1 MAAEYDI
8 LVLNGVVVTD
18 QEVKEADIAIKGEKI
33 AALKERGGFKDAKAI
48 KVIDAGGAYIT
59 PGGVDAHVHLQEPA
73 LFGKGSS
80 ADTFE
85 TGECLIMVCLMP
97 RI

>member
-8 LVLNGVVVTD
+8 LITNGVVVTD
-18 QEVKEADIAIKGEKI
+18 QEVKEADVAIKGERI
-33 AALKERGGFKDAKAI
+33 AAVGPRGSFKDPEVGKI
-48 KVIDAGGAYIT
+48 IDAAGAYIT
-59 PGGVDAHVHLQEPA
+59 PGGVDAHVHLEEPP

-85 TGECLIMVCLMP
+85 TGTFDTT
-97 RI
+97 